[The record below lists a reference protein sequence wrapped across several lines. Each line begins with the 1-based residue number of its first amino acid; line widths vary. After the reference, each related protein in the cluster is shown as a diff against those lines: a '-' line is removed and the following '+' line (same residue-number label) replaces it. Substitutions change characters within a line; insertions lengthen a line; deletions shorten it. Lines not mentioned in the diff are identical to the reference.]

1 MSLVR
6 EIPISNAFFRHRVES
21 FLLANSLRLE
31 KVDAYYAILD
41 EDENILAGAGIS
53 GDVIKCVAVSEEQR
67 SSGMMLP
74 LISHIISLSEGRK
87 LKVFTKPDYRVVF
100 ESLGFSQIAAAP
112 KAILLEYGRGLVE
125 YCAYLSSQRR
135 GEGGCIIV
143 MNANPLT
150 LGHVDLVYKAAER
163 YGQVYVIPVREDVSL
178 FSYEERL
185 GMMRSVLSSERVQVL
200 EGSAYQ
206 ISAAT
211 FPTYFLKDLSEASE
225 TQMLLDIDLFARH
238 ISPSLGARVRVA
250 GSEPYDSLTAEYNSL
265 LASNLPL
272 YGLEFAELPRF
283 CLGGRPVSA
292 SAVRAA
298 LDAGSFGE
306 ASKMV
311 PPECWPYLLSALA
324 ERALTQELELPLKPG
339 LVCPGDSGAHSD
351 MDEVKMQASIRAI
364 RPFFSRMA
372 LAEDAVAL
380 QRLGID
386 AEEAMM
392 AATGGVNTHRGAI
405 YSLGLALNAARET
418 LNAAQAAL
426 NAAQASLNAAQ
437 ASLNAARAAIS
448 GREMQGVDFQGF
460 MQNNLCKIAQVI
472 SSNPLMHSELHFTS
486 RFSPSATSTAL
497 ASASPLPKHTAP
509 SANPAP
515 SASPA
520 SSAPSRPAGLKD
532 ARAMALGGYREV
544 FEYWQPYLRK
554 MLAEYPRETALQR
567 TLLRIMST
575 LDDTCILRRAG
586 LERLGKVKSEAREV
600 LSAPD
605 FENALKELCR
615 RCSAEGISPG
625 GAADML
631 SLTIFI
637 DSII

>member
-6 EIPISNAFFRHRVES
+6 EMPISNAFFRHRVES

-67 SSGMMLP
+67 SSGMLLP

-135 GEGGCIIV
+135 GEGGCVIV

-150 LGHVDLVYKAAER
+150 LGHVDLVHKAAER
-163 YGQVYVIPVREDVSL
+163 YGQVYVIPVSEDVSL

-185 GMMRSVLSSERVQVL
+185 EMMRSVLSSGRVQVL

-238 ISPSLGARVRVA
+238 IAPSLGARVRVV
-250 GSEPYDSLTAEYNSL
+250 GSEPFDSLTAEYNSL

-283 CLGGRPVSA
+283 CIGGRPVSA

-311 PPECWPYLLSALA
+311 PPECRPYLLSALA

-351 MDEVKMQASIRAI
+351 MDEAKMLEGIRAI
-364 RPFFSRMA
+364 RPYFSPMA
-372 LAEDAVAL
+372 TAEDALAL
-380 QRLGID
+380 QRLGIE

-405 YSLGLALNAARET
+405 YSLGLALNAARAT
-418 LNAAQAAL
+418 L

-437 ASLNAARAAIS
+437 ASLNAASAAIS

-472 SSNPLMHSELHFTS
+472 SSNPLMYSELHFTS
-486 RFSPSATSTAL
+486 RFSPSAPSTAL
-497 ASASPLPKHTAP
+497 ASASPLPKHTATP
-509 SANPAP
+509 ASSAT

-544 FEYWQPYLRK
+544 FEDWQPYLRK
-554 MLAEYPRETALQR
+554 TLAEYPRETALQR

-586 LERLGKVKSEAREV
+586 RKRLERVKSEAREV

>member
-53 GDVIKCVAVSEEQR
+53 GDVIKCVAVGEESR
-67 SSGMMLP
+67 SGGLMIP
-74 LISHIISLSEGRK
+74 LISHIVSVSEGRN
-87 LKVFTKPDYRVVF
+87 LKVFTKPQYRAVF

-135 GEGGCIIV
+135 GEGGCVIV

-150 LGHVDLVYKAAER
+150 LGHVDLVHKAAER

-185 GMMRSVLSSERVQVL
+185 EMMRSVLSSERVQVL
-200 EGSAYQ
+200 DGSSYQ
-206 ISAAT
+206 ISSAT

-225 TQMLLDIDLFARH
+225 TQMLLDIDLFARY
-238 ISPSLGARVRVA
+238 IAPSLGVRVRVA
-250 GSEPYDSLTAEYNSL
+250 GSEPFDSLTAEYNSL

-283 CLGGRPVSA
+283 CIGGRPVSA

-311 PPECWPYLLSALA
+311 PPECRPYLLSALA

-351 MDEVKMQASIRAI
+351 MDEAKMQASIRAI

-372 LAEDAVAL
+372 LAEDALAL
-380 QRLGID
+380 QRLGIE

-405 YSLGLALNAARET
+405 YSLGLALNAA
-418 LNAAQAAL
+418 
-426 NAAQASLNAAQ
+426 S
-437 ASLNAARAAIS
+437 AAIS

-497 ASASPLPKHTAP
+497 ASASPLPKHTASP
-509 SANPAP
+509 LPKHTATPAS

-520 SSAPSRPAGLKD
+520 TFRPAGLKD

-554 MLAEYPRETALQR
+554 TLAEYPRETALQR

-586 LERLGKVKSEAREV
+586 RERLERVKSEAREV
-600 LSAPD
+600 LSDPD

-615 RCSAEGISPG
+615 RCSAEGVSPG

>member
-53 GDVIKCVAVSEEQR
+53 GDIIKCVAVSEEQR
-67 SSGMMLP
+67 SSGMLLP

-135 GEGGCIIV
+135 GEGGCVIV

-150 LGHVDLVYKAAER
+150 LGHVDLVHKAAER

-185 GMMRSVLSSERVQVL
+185 EMMRSVLSSERVQVL

-283 CLGGRPVSA
+283 CIGGRPVSA

-298 LDAGSFGE
+298 LDSGSFGE

-311 PPECWPYLLSALA
+311 LPECWPYLLSALA

-351 MDEVKMQASIRAI
+351 MDEAKMLEGIRAI
-364 RPFFSRMA
+364 RPYFSPMA
-372 LAEDAVAL
+372 TAEDALVL
-380 QRLGID
+380 QRLGIE

-392 AATGGVNTHRGAI
+392 SATGGVNTHRGAI
-405 YSLGLALNAARET
+405 YSLGLALNSAQAT
-418 LNAAQAAL
+418 LNAA
-426 NAAQASLNAAQ
+426 
-437 ASLNAARAAIS
+437 RTAIS

-497 ASASPLPKHTAP
+497 ASASPLPKYTATPATSAP
-509 SANPAP
+509 STALA
-515 SASPA
+515 SASP
-520 SSAPSRPAGLKD
+520 APSRPAGLKD

-554 MLAEYPRETALQR
+554 TLAEYPRETALQR

-586 LERLGKVKSEAREV
+586 RERLERVKSEAREV

-615 RCSAEGISPG
+615 RCSAEGVSPG

>member
-1 MSLVR
+1 
-6 EIPISNAFFRHRVES
+6 
-21 FLLANSLRLE
+21 
-31 KVDAYYAILD
+31 
-41 EDENILAGAGIS
+41 
-53 GDVIKCVAVSEEQR
+53 
-67 SSGMMLP
+67 
-74 LISHIISLSEGRK
+74 
-87 LKVFTKPDYRVVF
+87 
-100 ESLGFSQIAAAP
+100 
-112 KAILLEYGRGLVE
+112 
-125 YCAYLSSQRR
+125 
-135 GEGGCIIV
+135 

-185 GMMRSVLSSERVQVL
+185 EMMRSVLSSERVQVL
-200 EGSAYQ
+200 DGSSYQ
-206 ISAAT
+206 ISSAT

-283 CLGGRPVSA
+283 CIGGRPVSA

-311 PPECWPYLLSALA
+311 PPECWPNLLSALA

-339 LVCPGDSGAHSD
+339 LVCPGDSGSHSD
-351 MDEVKMQASIRAI
+351 MDEAKMLVGIRAI

-380 QRLGID
+380 QRLGIE

-392 AATGGVNTHRGAI
+392 AATSGVNTHRGAI
-405 YSLGLALNAARET
+405 YSLGLALNAARAT
-418 LNAAQAAL
+418 LNAAQP
-426 NAAQASLNAAQ
+426 SLNAAQ
-437 ASLNAARAAIS
+437 ATLNAARAAIS
-448 GREMQGVDFQGF
+448 GREMQGVDFQWF
-460 MQNNLCKIAQVI
+460 MQNNLCKIAQVV

-486 RFSPSATSTAL
+486 RFSPSASSTAL
-497 ASASPLPKHTAP
+497 ASASPLPKHTAT
-509 SANPAP
+509 
-515 SASPA
+515 PA
-520 SSAPSRPAGLKD
+520 SSASARQPDLKD

-544 FEYWQPYLRK
+544 FEDWQP
-554 MLAEYPRETALQR
+554 
-567 TLLRIMST
+567 
-575 LDDTCILRRAG
+575 
-586 LERLGKVKSEAREV
+586 
-600 LSAPD
+600 
-605 FENALKELCR
+605 
-615 RCSAEGISPG
+615 
-625 GAADML
+625 
-631 SLTIFI
+631 
-637 DSII
+637 

>member
-53 GDVIKCVAVSEEQR
+53 GDIIKCVAVSEEQR
-67 SSGMMLP
+67 SSGMLLP

-135 GEGGCIIV
+135 GEGGCVIV

-150 LGHVDLVYKAAER
+150 LGHVDLVNKAAER

-185 GMMRSVLSSERVQVL
+185 EMMRSVLSSERVQVL

-238 ISPSLGARVRVA
+238 IAPSLGVRVRVA

-283 CLGGRPVSA
+283 CIGGRPVSA

-351 MDEVKMQASIRAI
+351 MDEAKMLEGIRAI
-364 RPFFSRMA
+364 RPYFSPMA
-372 LAEDAVAL
+372 TAEDALVL
-380 QRLGID
+380 QRLGIE

-392 AATGGVNTHRGAI
+392 SATGGVNTHRGAI
-405 YSLGLALNAARET
+405 YSLGLALNSAQAT
-418 LNAAQAAL
+418 LNAA
-426 NAAQASLNAAQ
+426 
-437 ASLNAARAAIS
+437 RTAIS

-497 ASASPLPKHTAP
+497 ASASPLPKYTATPATSAP
-509 SANPAP
+509 STALA
-515 SASPA
+515 SASP
-520 SSAPSRPAGLKD
+520 APSRPAGLKD

-544 FEYWQPYLRK
+544 FEDWQPYLRK
-554 MLAEYPRETALQR
+554 TLAEYPRETALQR

-586 LERLGKVKSEAREV
+586 RERLERVKSEAREV

>member
-135 GEGGCIIV
+135 GEGGCVIV

-150 LGHVDLVYKAAER
+150 LGHVDLVHTAAER

-185 GMMRSVLSSERVQVL
+185 EMMRSVLSSERVQVL
-200 EGSAYQ
+200 DGSSYQ
-206 ISAAT
+206 ISSAT

-283 CLGGRPVSA
+283 CIGGRPVSA

-324 ERALTQELELPLKPG
+324 EKALTQELELPLKPG

-351 MDEVKMQASIRAI
+351 MDESKMLEGIRAI

-372 LAEDAVAL
+372 LAGDAVAL

-405 YSLGLALNAARET
+405 YSLGLALNAARAT
-418 LNAAQAAL
+418 LNAAQP
-426 NAAQASLNAAQ
+426 SLNAAQ
-437 ASLNAARAAIS
+437 ATLNAARAAIS

-486 RFSPSATSTAL
+486 RFSPSASSTAL

-509 SANPAP
+509 
-515 SASPA
+515 PA
-520 SSAPSRPAGLKD
+520 SSASARRPDLKD

-544 FEYWQPYLRK
+544 FEDWQPYLRK
-554 MLAEYPRETALQR
+554 TLAEYPRETALQR

-586 LERLGKVKSEAREV
+586 RERLERVKSEAREV

-615 RCSAEGISPG
+615 RCSAEGVSPG

>member
-53 GDVIKCVAVSEEQR
+53 GDVIKCVAVGEESR
-67 SSGMMLP
+67 SGGLMIP
-74 LISHIISLSEGRK
+74 LISHIVSVSEGRN
-87 LKVFTKPDYRVVF
+87 LKVFTKPQYRAVF
-100 ESLGFSQIAAAP
+100 ESLGFSQISAAP

-135 GEGGCIIV
+135 GEGGCVIV

-150 LGHVDLVYKAAER
+150 LGHVDLVHKAAER

-185 GMMRSVLSSERVQVL
+185 EMMRSVLSSERVQVL
-200 EGSAYQ
+200 DGSSYQ
-206 ISAAT
+206 ISSAT

-225 TQMLLDIDLFARH
+225 TQMLLDIDLFARY
-238 ISPSLGARVRVA
+238 IAPSLGVRVRVA
-250 GSEPYDSLTAEYNSL
+250 GSEPFDSLTAEYNSL

-283 CLGGRPVSA
+283 CIGGRPVSA

-311 PPECWPYLLSALA
+311 PPECRPYLLSALA

-351 MDEVKMQASIRAI
+351 MDEAKMQASIRAI

-372 LAEDAVAL
+372 LAEDALAL
-380 QRLGID
+380 QRLGIE

-405 YSLGLALNAARET
+405 YSLGLALNAA
-418 LNAAQAAL
+418 
-426 NAAQASLNAAQ
+426 S
-437 ASLNAARAAIS
+437 AAIS

-472 SSNPLMHSELHFTS
+472 SSNPLMHSELHSTS

-497 ASASPLPKHTAP
+497 ASASPLPKHTASP
-509 SANPAP
+509 LPKHTATPAS

-520 SSAPSRPAGLKD
+520 TFRPAGLKD

-554 MLAEYPRETALQR
+554 TLAEYPRETALQR

-586 LERLGKVKSEAREV
+586 RERLERVKSEAREV
-600 LSAPD
+600 LSDPD

-615 RCSAEGISPG
+615 RCSAEGVSPG

>member
-67 SSGMMLP
+67 SSGMLLP

-135 GEGGCIIV
+135 GEGGCVIV

-150 LGHVDLVYKAAER
+150 LGHVDLVHKAAER

-185 GMMRSVLSSERVQVL
+185 EMMRSVLSSERVQVL

-283 CLGGRPVSA
+283 CIGGRPVSA

-351 MDEVKMQASIRAI
+351 MDEAKMLEGIRAI
-364 RPFFSRMA
+364 RPYFSPMA
-372 LAEDAVAL
+372 TAEDALVL
-380 QRLGID
+380 QRLGIE

-392 AATGGVNTHRGAI
+392 SATGGVNTHRGAI
-405 YSLGLALNAARET
+405 YSLGLALNSAQAT
-418 LNAAQAAL
+418 LNAA
-426 NAAQASLNAAQ
+426 
-437 ASLNAARAAIS
+437 RTAIS

-497 ASASPLPKHTAP
+497 ASASPLPKYTATPATSAP
-509 SANPAP
+509 STALA
-515 SASPA
+515 SASP
-520 SSAPSRPAGLKD
+520 APSRPAGLKD

-586 LERLGKVKSEAREV
+586 RERLERVKSEARAV

-615 RCSAEGISPG
+615 RCSAEGVSPG

>member
-100 ESLGFSQIAAAP
+100 ESLGFSHIASAP

-135 GEGGCIIV
+135 GEGGCVIV

-150 LGHVDLVYKAAER
+150 LGHVDLVHKAAER

-185 GMMRSVLSSERVQVL
+185 EMMRSVLSSERVQVL
-200 EGSAYQ
+200 DGSSYQ
-206 ISAAT
+206 ISSAT

-225 TQMLLDIDLFARH
+225 TQMLLDIDLFARN
-238 ISPSLGARVRVA
+238 IAPSLGARVRVA

-283 CLGGRPVSA
+283 CIGGRPVSA

-311 PPECWPYLLSALA
+311 PPECKPYLLSVLA

-339 LVCPGDSGAHSD
+339 LVCPGDSGSHSD
-351 MDEVKMQASIRAI
+351 MDEAKMLVGIRAI

-380 QRLGID
+380 QRLGIE

-405 YSLGLALNAARET
+405 YSLGLALNAARAT
-418 LNAAQAAL
+418 
-426 NAAQASLNAAQ
+426 
-437 ASLNAARAAIS
+437 LNAARAAIS

-472 SSNPLMHSELHFTS
+472 SSNPLMHNELHFTP
-486 RFSPSATSTAL
+486 RFSP
-497 ASASPLPKHTAP
+497 
-509 SANPAP
+509 
-515 SASPA
+515 
-520 SSAPSRPAGLKD
+520 SAPSRPAGLKD

-544 FEYWQPYLRK
+544 FEDWQPYLRK
-554 MLAEYPRETALQR
+554 TLAEYPRETALQR

-586 LERLGKVKSEAREV
+586 LERLERVKSEAREV

>member
-53 GDVIKCVAVSEEQR
+53 GDIIKCVAVSEEQR
-67 SSGMMLP
+67 SSGMLLP

-135 GEGGCIIV
+135 GEGGCVIV

-150 LGHVDLVYKAAER
+150 LGHVDLVNKAAER

-185 GMMRSVLSSERVQVL
+185 EMMRSVLSSERVQVL

-283 CLGGRPVSA
+283 CIGGRPVSA

-351 MDEVKMQASIRAI
+351 MDEAKMLEGIRAI
-364 RPFFSRMA
+364 RPYFSPMA
-372 LAEDAVAL
+372 TAEDALVL
-380 QRLGID
+380 QRLGIE

-392 AATGGVNTHRGAI
+392 SATGGVNTHRGAI
-405 YSLGLALNAARET
+405 YSLGLALNSAQAT
-418 LNAAQAAL
+418 LNAA
-426 NAAQASLNAAQ
+426 
-437 ASLNAARAAIS
+437 RTAIS

-497 ASASPLPKHTAP
+497 ASASPLPKYTATPATSAP
-509 SANPAP
+509 STALA
-515 SASPA
+515 SASP
-520 SSAPSRPAGLKD
+520 APSRPAGLKD
-532 ARAMALGGYREV
+532 AREMALGGYREV
-544 FEYWQPYLRK
+544 FEDWQPYLRK
-554 MLAEYPRETALQR
+554 TLAEYPRETALQR

-586 LERLGKVKSEAREV
+586 RERLERVKSEAREV